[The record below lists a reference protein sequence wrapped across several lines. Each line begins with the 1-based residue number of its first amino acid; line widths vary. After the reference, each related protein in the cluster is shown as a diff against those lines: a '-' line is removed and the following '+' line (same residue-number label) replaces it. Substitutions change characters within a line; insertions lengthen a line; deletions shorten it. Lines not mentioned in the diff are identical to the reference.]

1 MCVRPV
7 EGIYAPE
14 LGQCHL
20 QANYSALSTRVNL
33 YVFPHPD
40 GLDRAK
46 KKGAGYPPD
55 YRSVRSQ
62 SSSPMAGYCNQNS

>member
-20 QANYSALSTRVNL
+20 QVNYSPLSTRVNL

-40 GLDRAK
+40 GLDCAK
-46 KKGAGYPPD
+46 KK
-55 YRSVRSQ
+55 VRAIRLIIAAYDLNL
-62 SSSPMAGYCNQNS
+62 PHRL